1 MQILEFNLESV
12 AVDSTIKLAQ
22 KGSSVID
29 TYGIGFDKISPV
41 DITTAQIR
49 CIICDQVVP

>member
-12 AVDSTIKLAQ
+12 AVDSTIKLEQ